1 MSNIKDV
8 QDVILYES
16 GLEYYTNSARDNC
29 SIRQLLCLRPC
40 TDSFCPTE
48 LKDASVQSEPE
59 EKGIKRLTIG
69 GMSSRIS
76 VLQVLVDGQPAPHLY
91 RWCRISDD
99 HVHPGHS
106 DDYAALAE
114 VIPRLFSAYVSYVY
128 VYVCAYMCILTPR
141 VHTHTHTH
149 THACMHAC
157 MHECVCLCAGVRTIV
172 CLSVSVFVCVC
183 VCVCIMIKCIMIK

>member
-1 MSNIKDV
+1 MPACRAS
-8 QDVILYES
+8 
-16 GLEYYTNSARDNC
+16 
-29 SIRQLLCLRPC
+29 
-40 TDSFCPTE
+40 
-48 LKDASVQSEPE
+48 LK
-59 EKGIKRLTIG
+59 KGIKRLTIG

-149 THACMHAC
+149 THTHMHAC